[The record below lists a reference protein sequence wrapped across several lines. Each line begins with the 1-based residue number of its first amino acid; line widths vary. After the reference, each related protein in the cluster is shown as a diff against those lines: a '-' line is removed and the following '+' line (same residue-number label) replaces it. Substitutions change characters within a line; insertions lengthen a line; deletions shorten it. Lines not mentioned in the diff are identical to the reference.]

1 MASSLHHGVGMKATF
16 LALPALLAI
25 AACGVPKD
33 KYDISV
39 RDAQKAKVELNQAI
53 IEQNQ
58 QKDELTRLRASLDDL
73 DAQCAD
79 RARKLADQKSALSAS
94 LQDSQAR
101 IYELKRN
108 KAAAEA
114 RAAMFHDLADKL
126 KHQLDDGQL
135 SLIVRDGRMVLAL
148 PNDVLLDTGR
158 TDIKP
163 AATNTLKAVAAVIK
177 LYPKRQFQVAGHTDN
192 VPIHTERFASNWELS
207 SGRALEVVHFLA
219 AQGVRPAQLST
230 AGYADVDPV
239 AANDTDANKRRNRR
253 LEITL
258 QPNIDDLVY
267 VPPR

>member
-1 MASSLHHGVGMKATF
+1 MKATF
-16 LALPALLAI
+16 LVLPVAVAI
-25 AACGVPKD
+25 TACGVPKD

-39 RDAQKAKVELNQAI
+39 RDAQQAKVELSQAV
-53 IEQNQ
+53 IEQNH
-58 QKDELTRLRASLDDL
+58 QKEELTRLRASLNDL

-79 RARKLADQKSALSAS
+79 RARQLADAEGKKTELSAS
-94 LQDSQAR
+94 LQDSQSR
-101 IYELKRN
+101 VDELKRN
-108 KAAAEA
+108 KAAADA
-114 RAAMFHDLADKL
+114 RAALFHDLADKL

-148 PNDVLLDTGR
+148 PNDVLFDTGR
-158 TDIKP
+158 TDVKP
-163 AATNTLKAVAAVIK
+163 AATSTLKAVAAVIK

-207 SGRALEVVHFLA
+207 SGRALEVVHFLT
-219 AQGVRPAQLST
+219 AQGVKPAQLST
-230 AGYADVDPV
+230 AGYAEVDPV
-239 AANDTDANKRRNRR
+239 APNDSDANKRRNRR